1 MIIRSVALIANI
13 PLHHLMNCNLL
24 TSKKQFL
31 FNHLS
36 NFWAHNKY
44 HTHYTIKNHFNFDS
58 DRRALL
64 SYKPIYISNAEQRLN
79 QNAAEF
85 DNMKKWMKNICEIPV
100 FSTLFPYEDYINKAD
115 PQHADH
121 YRIESIAGDKQH
133 DINNWFH
140 PPHVYSNSHI
150 SLVTEVPSATLEYS
164 TGISTKYNYISEKTV
179 QPILHGHIFI
189 VNAPNN
195 YSTQYLQGTLG
206 FELYNEL
213 FDYGKIEDTFIPNCL
228 DSSLFYTSYKII
240 EQLNNIKPELIFDNA
255 KQIAEKIQYNKSML
269 TNPNSKLRQRLKE
282 EFTKILETYKDI
294 NCE

>member
-1 MIIRSVALIANI
+1 
-13 PLHHLMNCNLL
+13 
-24 TSKKQFL
+24 
-31 FNHLS
+31 
-36 NFWAHNKY
+36 
-44 HTHYTIKNHFNFDS
+44 
-58 DRRALL
+58 
-64 SYKPIYISNAEQRLN
+64 
-79 QNAAEF
+79 
-85 DNMKKWMKNICEIPV
+85 MKKWMKNICEIPV
-100 FSTLFPYEDYINKAD
+100 FSSLFPYEDYINKAD

-133 DINNWFH
+133 DMNNWFH

-150 SLVTEVPSATLEYS
+150 SLVTEVPSAKLEYS
-164 TGISTKYNYISEKTV
+164 TGISTEYNYISEKTV

-228 DSSLFYTSYKII
+228 DLSLFYTSYKII
-240 EQLNNIKPELIFDNA
+240 EQLNNFKTELIFDNA

-282 EFTKILETYKDI
+282 EFTKILEIYKNLDRD
-294 NCE
+294 